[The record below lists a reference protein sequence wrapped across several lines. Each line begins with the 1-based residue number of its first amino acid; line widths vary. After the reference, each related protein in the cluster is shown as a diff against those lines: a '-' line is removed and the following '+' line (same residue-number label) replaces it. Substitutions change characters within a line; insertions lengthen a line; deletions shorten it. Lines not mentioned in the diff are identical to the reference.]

1 MTDAGP
7 KSRAARLRRDLAAR
21 RHTALLAS
29 IVVAFAIR
37 PILGEG
43 PIVTTLFSVAM
54 VLLLLVAL
62 YAISLDELVGDRQR
76 LVVRRRRRHVVA
88 WLLALP
94 AIVERFVTAIWPEPR
109 FYLASAFCWLFFI
122 AYVTWIELRSVLEQ
136 RQVTAETISM
146 AISVY
151 LLIGLTWSLLYF
163 AMVQVD
169 PRALDFGKL
178 PNVHVDATHPLH
190 VTMPIFIYFS
200 LTTLST
206 IGFGD
211 ITPASMSARYAAV
224 AEGITGQLYLAILVA
239 RLVSMQLTRSGKN
252 DGG

>member
-1 MTDAGP
+1 MTGVARTP
-7 KSRAARLRRDLAAR
+7 LAVRLRRNLAER
-21 RHTALLAS
+21 RHTALLIS
-29 IVVAFAIR
+29 IVASFAIR

-43 PIVTTLFSVAM
+43 PIVTTLFSSAM
-54 VLLLLVAL
+54 VLMLLVAL
-62 YAISLDELVGDRQR
+62 YAISLDELVGDRER
-76 LVVRRRRRHVVA
+76 LATRRRRRHIVA
-88 WLLALP
+88 WLLAVP
-94 AIVERFVTAIWPEPR
+94 AILERMISTVWPDPR
-109 FYLASAFCWLFFI
+109 FFLASSLCWLFFI

-136 RQVTAETISM
+136 RRITGETISM

-151 LLIGLTWSLLYF
+151 LLIGVTWGLLYF

-178 PNVHVDATHPLH
+178 PDVHVDAAHPLH

-239 RLVSMQLTRSGKN
+239 RLVSMQISGAGKS
-252 DGG
+252 